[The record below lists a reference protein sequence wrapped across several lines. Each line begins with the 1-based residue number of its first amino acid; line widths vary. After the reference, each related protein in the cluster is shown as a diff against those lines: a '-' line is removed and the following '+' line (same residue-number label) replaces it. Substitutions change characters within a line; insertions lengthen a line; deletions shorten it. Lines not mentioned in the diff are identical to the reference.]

1 MCQTLLGKYHY
12 FSCFIAYETEQLNY
26 ECFFLT
32 IEKQRLKQGKLEGKG
47 SSNSVI
53 FFILSRVMFKHN
65 KMKADFLGAVTLPMA
80 NIAKLGEQ
88 QAYQLTLVVK
98 NPPAN
103 SGDARDVDLIPGL
116 EGSPGGGNGT
126 PLQYSCL
133 KNFMDRGACQATVH
147 GAIDSLSISS
157 F

>member
-103 SGDARDVDLIPGL
+103 SGEARGVDLIPGSGGSL
-116 EGSPGGGNGT
+116 EQKMAARYSIPAWKIPWTVEPGRLQPMGSQRVG
-126 PLQYSCL
+126 
-133 KNFMDRGACQATVH
+133 D
-147 GAIDSLSISS
+147 D
-157 F
+157 